1 MDIVKYYMSLPDK
14 FGRPI
19 KIMITANSPTVD
31 KIVALIKVQAA
42 ITSLNLV
49 SEIGLETKSIQDS
62 VKDLKVFESQLKAMI
77 EGD

>member
-1 MDIVKYYMSLPDK
+1 
-14 FGRPI
+14 
-19 KIMITANSPTVD
+19 MITSNSPTHE
-31 KIVALIKVQAA
+31 KLIALIKVQAA

-62 VKDLKVFESQLKAMI
+62 VKDLRVFESQLKAMI